1 MDEPNCRRMRDHLD
15 EGDTGSIPASLAAHA
30 ATCDVCRDLLR
41 QQTRLVQM
49 LGALPAAPR
58 ADLEPPALPGVPG
71 GRLLPLR
78 LPAWTAAAAAAALV
92 AAVGWRVSA
101 TDVNR
106 VRVVGVVDVAGAPP
120 QVDERLLALTG
131 GIEAVAMRRP
141 TEIR

>member
-1 MDEPNCRRMRDHLD
+1 MDDTNCRRLRDHLD
-15 EGDTGSIPASLAAHA
+15 EADAGSIPAPLRAHA
-30 ATCDVCRDLLR
+30 ASCGVCRDLVR
-41 QQTRLVQM
+41 QQTRLLQM

-58 ADLEPPALPGVPG
+58 AEFPPPTLPGVPG
-71 GRLLPLR
+71 GRLLPMR

-92 AAVGWRVSA
+92 GAIAWRVSA
-101 TDVNR
+101 TDIER

-120 QVDERLLALTG
+120 QVDERLLALTA